1 MNTMQ
6 IRDAKVSL
14 SAVVAA
20 AEQGHPTVIT
30 RHGRPAALV
39 VPIADGVRLYPL
51 DLPSLA
57 SHLLAMPEALELERD
72 QTPLRKVGL

>member
-57 SHLLAMPEALELERD
+57 SHLLTMPEALELERD